1 MIDTIRKDIHFS
13 IRCRDLLSFFLFR
26 DVKTAPKVLIRISNS
41 FVLPPYKLTKSTLKV
56 YLLVRERHF
65 IYNGQ
70 LHLQNEESNAYLV
83 NLIIVFVALKQAF
96 CFADFVLL
104 LIFEGVIGL
113 HNYAIALLLRE
124 QPVRRKNKSGQK
136 EAKNYFLIKNKRL

>member
-1 MIDTIRKDIHFS
+1 M
-13 IRCRDLLSFFLFR
+13 
-26 DVKTAPKVLIRISNS
+26 
-41 FVLPPYKLTKSTLKV
+41 
-56 YLLVRERHF
+56 
-65 IYNGQ
+65 
-70 LHLQNEESNAYLV
+70 V

-136 EAKNYFLIKNKRL
+136 EAKNYFLIKP

>member
-1 MIDTIRKDIHFS
+1 M
-13 IRCRDLLSFFLFR
+13 
-26 DVKTAPKVLIRISNS
+26 LIKR
-41 FVLPPYKLTKSTLKV
+41 TLKV

-83 NLIIVFVALKQAF
+83 NLIIVFVALKHAF